1 MTPKESI
8 QELEYSEALS
18 DAYVDYAMS
27 VITARSVPDV
37 RDGLKPVQRRVLWDM
52 KDLGFYHNKP
62 YMKTARVSGDTIGRW
77 HPHGDSS
84 VNSAIETMAQT
95 FKKPYALIDGQ
106 GNWGSPEGDSA
117 AAARYT
123 ECRLTEFAEDAYL
136 NLLDSDTVDFVPNY
150 DSTLKEPSV
159 LPAKVPMVLLTGC
172 DGIAVG
178 MATKIPTF
186 NLNEVVKANELVLK
200 NPDASIKDVLKVM
213 PGPDFVSGGILCNPE
228 DMKQIY
234 ESGKGRIR
242 LRAKFELEKGSGR
255 SKDYLVVTEV
265 PEPLIGESCIS
276 CMQKIVDL
284 MERKELPGVTD
295 LQNRTK
301 DSVCFALELSKDAD
315 VQYVIDVLLSKT
327 PLETTFSCSLLVIDD
342 KTPKTLGVL
351 DVLKSYSK
359 FQKEIYSRKYEH
371 DLKKLK
377 SRLEIL
383 EAFKTCCDRIEET
396 VELIKSSKSVQ
407 DARTKLMDKFSL
419 NENQASAVLSM
430 KLSKLVSLESE
441 AVIKELNQVKESVKD
456 CEKVL
461 SDESVLVK
469 RIVSDIRSL
478 ARKHG
483 NERRTSIESHEPASY
498 VKREQE
504 ASVTYVL
511 GDKFLYF
518 HRIDEAYYERYKDSI
533 ESDYKHVCKC
543 MDNESVYAF
552 ASDGFVYRIKAS
564 DIPFGG
570 LRHKGAQLSSVRGS
584 KFPSSGTSLLLVSP
598 SDVSNVACFTRKGK
612 CKRLENKEA
621 VTSRSKIC
629 YMPLSDGDEVAA
641 VLSPSKEYIETFSS
655 VNRTSKFNVSDVP
668 FKNRGSK
675 GVSFVSLRSPNE
687 AVTDVFETD
696 DGGCSGPIGCTGRK
710 MTSSQ
715 IDILKAYYIQGSAE

>member
-8 QELEYSEALS
+8 QEIEYSEALS

-95 FKKPYALIDGQ
+95 FKKPYTLIDGQ

-136 NLLDSDTVDFVPNY
+136 DLIDSDTVDFVPNY

-200 NPDASIKDVLKVM
+200 NPDASVEDVLKAM

-234 ESGKGRIR
+234 ETGKGRIR
-242 LRAKFELEKGSGR
+242 LRAKLELEKGSGR

-265 PEPLIGESCIS
+265 PEPLIGESSIS
-276 CMQKIVDL
+276 CMQKIIDL
-284 MERKELPGVTD
+284 MESKELPGVTD

-315 VQYVIDVLLSKT
+315 VKYVTDVLLSKT

-351 DVLKSYSK
+351 DVLKTYSK
-359 FQKEIYSRKYEH
+359 FQKDVYSRKYKH
-371 DLKKLK
+371 DLGKLK
-377 SRLEIL
+377 IRQEVL
-383 EAFKTCCDRIEET
+383 EAFKLCCDRVEEA

-407 DARTKLMDKFSL
+407 DAKFKLMKKFGF
-419 NENQASAVLSM
+419 NENQASSV
-430 KLSKLVSLESE
+430 LSKLVSLESE
-441 AVIKELNQVKESVKD
+441 AVVKELERVNESVKD

-461 SDESVLVK
+461 SDESVLIK

-483 NERRTSIESHEPASY
+483 KERKTSIERLELASY
-498 VKREQE
+498 VKRKQE
-504 ASVTYVL
+504 ASATYLL

-518 HRIDEAYYERYKDSI
+518 HRVDEACYERYKDSI
-533 ESDYKHVCKC
+533 ESDYPHVCRC

-552 ASDGFVYRIKAS
+552 ASDGFVYRIRAS
-564 DIPFGG
+564 EIPFGG
-570 LRHKGAQLSSVRGS
+570 LRHKGIQLSSVKGS
-584 KFPSSGTSLLLVSP
+584 KFPSSGTSLVLMTS
-598 SDVSNVACFTRKGK
+598 SDTPEVACFTKKGK
-612 CKRLENKEA
+612 CKKLDNREA
-621 VTSRSKIC
+621 ISSRTRVC
-629 YMPLSDGDEVAA
+629 YFPLSESDEVIR
-641 VLSPSKEYIETFSS
+641 VLTLKKSFIETFSS
-655 VNRTSKFNVSDVP
+655 VNRTSKFESSLVP
-668 FKNRGSK
+668 FRNRGSK
-675 GVSFVSLRSPNE
+675 GVSYVTLRSPNE
-687 AVTDVFETD
+687 DVTDVFETN
-696 DGGCSGPIGCTGRK
+696 DGGCSGPIGSTGRK

-715 IDILKAYYIQGSAE
+715 IDILKAYYGIIPITSH